1 MCGLGGKRARKGEW
15 ERCKKRER
23 QATYVLLKITGG
35 LYRARCEFSTQCVQ
49 QRKLEKAA
57 EANCMPVMCAGC
69 SGCFANINSF
79 NPCRMPV
86 RWLALSSFHKWS
98 REVKKGVWESSVIGD
113 LWGVICTKLT
123 RVKLGCSWPPTR
135 QFWSSSGSRTQKRL
149 YLLRALCTHAPAHQ
163 FTCGTPSS
171 SEDSERRL
179 LQPPLYRWKDKG
191 SERCLRQV
199 VRVLSK
205 ESSLCLVPLVWAA
218 KSHFQKPSF
227 LSLVFFF
234 LFQETTWKLCCPWRR
249 VFQVSSHS
257 RSICDWGY
265 FKSEWARQGNL
276 EGSQFPDLCLP
287 GDGGGQ

>member
-1 MCGLGGKRARKGEW
+1 
-15 ERCKKRER
+15 
-23 QATYVLLKITGG
+23 
-35 LYRARCEFSTQCVQ
+35 
-49 QRKLEKAA
+49 
-57 EANCMPVMCAGC
+57 
-69 SGCFANINSF
+69 
-79 NPCRMPV
+79 
-86 RWLALSSFHKWS
+86 
-98 REVKKGVWESSVIGD
+98 VKF
-113 LWGVICTKLT
+113 
-123 RVKLGCSWPPTR
+123 GCSWPPTR
-135 QFWSSSGSRTQKRL
+135 QFWSSSGSRTQKGL
-149 YLLRALCTHAPAHQ
+149 YLLRALCIHAPARQ

-199 VRVLSK
+199 VGVLSK

-265 FKSEWARQGNL
+265 FKSEWAGREIWKAASSLICVFQGMAVANR
-276 EGSQFPDLCLP
+276 E
-287 GDGGGQ
+287 DGGFSFFFLFAFFRGSITASANTDLGWEQEKN